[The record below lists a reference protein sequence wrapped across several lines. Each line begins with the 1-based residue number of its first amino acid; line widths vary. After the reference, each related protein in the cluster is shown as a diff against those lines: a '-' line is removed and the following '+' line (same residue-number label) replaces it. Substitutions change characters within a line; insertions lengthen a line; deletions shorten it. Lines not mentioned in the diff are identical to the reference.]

1 MDSFCFAFIEHRVT
15 VFWNSFGHCHGP
27 WTPVCLSDMT
37 SAITNRA
44 TSLLIFLS
52 IVQGTQSVL
61 IEHKTEVNASV
72 GQNISLPCIL
82 SKEQTKI
89 IQLQWHKMG
98 EQEEQ
103 KLVVFNPAYSP
114 IYYGNVELEV
124 VNKTSSTELRG
135 TILHLHNV
143 TVKDSGD
150 YVCDIATFPDGSI
163 KSFTKVRVTV
173 ATVSMEVMPPDRTV
187 VEGDTVN
194 ITCVCD
200 PAPDKYM
207 LLSPLSHPIME
218 SQDGIFTIQSIQRSN
233 SDLICQP
240 FWVSSH
246 QHLQSLKATVHL
258 TVDFLDNID
267 CNSNSQIQVETGTNL
282 TIACEAKS
290 SKSLDFIWMKGNM
303 IVSTNATLNLCSVSP
318 VQSGNYTLIVH
329 AENHSRLHR
338 QKDFTVTVINSIPTA
353 HLSSTM
359 TMETTPQISSTT
371 VTTPEPNVTMPTS
384 QPHRTNSSSGATS
397 TEEVMYNSTSA
408 PSTGT
413 VTMVHEN
420 VTTPHTRAFTT
431 FTQTSGEVRT
441 VSEFFDISSSEVTKK
456 IFNYVHPDTS
466 TIILTS
472 ASAIKATVRINN
484 VLTTKVTKQ
493 DLSTTKSHAV
503 FIIPFLLVL
512 SLIAFLYRQYF
523 IQKRLDMPPPFK
535 PPPPPVKY
543 ISARNY
549 DTPMTDILV

>member
-1 MDSFCFAFIEHRVT
+1 
-15 VFWNSFGHCHGP
+15 
-27 WTPVCLSDMT
+27 MT

-207 LLSPLSHPIME
+207 LLSPL
-218 SQDGIFTIQSIQRSN
+218 
-233 SDLICQP
+233 
-240 FWVSSH
+240 
-246 QHLQSLKATVHL
+246 
-258 TVDFLDNID
+258 
-267 CNSNSQIQVETGTNL
+267 
-282 TIACEAKS
+282 
-290 SKSLDFIWMKGNM
+290 GNM

-523 IQKRLDMPPPFK
+523 IQKRLEEDEQQLQDNPIYGNIFVDNGEYKPRTVDGDYEPMTKQSTRQDEKSDSEDVSYASLDLKLFQNRKKKKRYQAKQNQTHKVQTHPPPRAQMRRMDSEADCDVAL
-535 PPPPPVKY
+535 PSRSSSLIVSRSSIY
-543 ISARNY
+543 LNSHQVALETEELQRERERVRERETEWELNHE
-549 DTPMTDILV
+549 

>member
-431 FTQTSGEVRT
+431 FTQTS
-441 VSEFFDISSSEVTKK
+441 
-456 IFNYVHPDTS
+456 DTS